1 MCVHE
6 WCGEFPKFS
15 GLLESFWRYWQYDEV
30 TGLWTKQ
37 LKEKWLGLV
46 CDGVK
51 PGVRA
56 KLPCMGQRGCL
67 VGSSSSM

>member
-37 LKEKWLGLV
+37 LKGSGQAGL
-46 CDGVK
+46 
-51 PGVRA
+51 
-56 KLPCMGQRGCL
+56 
-67 VGSSSSM
+67 